1 MGSEVRVGGR
11 PDQITVS
18 GSGGSTSEG
27 AGEITRLA
35 INLPALCR
43 ERNWR
48 NLAFIGVTKHAGKT
62 TALNAFIAQLQ
73 ADAGSPQ
80 SSTSERIGL
89 LSIGLDG
96 ERLDTIMGIR
106 KPPVEVPV
114 GTLVASAE
122 GALAESDAGLEYLEA
137 LPIDSPLGQVLVAQ
151 VTRPGHVLLAGV
163 RQRQHVQQVATRL
176 RHYGATWC
184 LVDGAFDRVAAA
196 APHLV
201 DAAVLAVGAT
211 AGATVD
217 AVIAQA
223 TPVVQRFLLP
233 EVAEDLRDELHPAY
247 QRGEI
252 GVLGHFATEHDA
264 AEGARLA
271 AAQEACRDAAEGARL
286 AAAQEAC
293 RDAAEGAR
301 LGAAQGDPLGAA
313 ERTALNVPHGVS
325 GHPDYPMTLVCLPK
339 TAATT
344 GPWLHPD
351 WPGELSAV
359 RAVYVPG
366 ALTASLLEGLLAHAT
381 APTGVHLVVG
391 HPAQVLAPRAAL
403 ESWYRR
409 GHRLSVWTPLPLAAI
424 AVNPHSVNGA
434 DLPVVE
440 LAAAA
445 QALAPGVP
453 VFDALALGGS
463 LASADR
469 MFDAVDSGPPTALA
483 PASANKEVT
492 ER

>member
-1 MGSEVRVGGR
+1 MGSEVRISGR
-11 PDQITVS
+11 PDQITVV
-18 GSGGSTSEG
+18 GSGGSTNEG

-35 INLPALCR
+35 FNLPALCR
-43 ERNWR
+43 EQNWR

-73 ADAGSPQ
+73 ADAESSP
-80 SSTSERIGL
+80 SPSSERIGL

-137 LPIDSPLGQVLVAQ
+137 LSIDSPLGPVLIAQ

-163 RQRQHVQQVATRL
+163 RQRQHVQQVAARL

-211 AGATVD
+211 AGLTVD
-217 AVIAQA
+217 AVIVHAA
-223 TPVVQRFLLP
+223 PVVQRFLLP
-233 EVAEDLRDELHPAY
+233 EVSEELREQLHAAH
-247 QRGEI
+247 QGGEV
-252 GVLGHFATEHDA
+252 GVLGHFA
-264 AEGARLA
+264 AEKHAG
-271 AAQEACRDAAEGARL
+271 EGTPS
-286 AAAQEAC
+286 E
-293 RDAAEGAR
+293 
-301 LGAAQGDPLGAA
+301 AAQGAPLGAP
-313 ERTALNVPHGVS
+313 ERTALNVRQGVS
-325 GHPDYPMTLVCLPK
+325 GHLDQRMTLVCLPK
-339 TAATT
+339 TSATT

-351 WPGELSAV
+351 WPGQSGTVSAM
-359 RAVYVPG
+359 YVPG
-366 ALTASLLEGLLAHAT
+366 ALTASLLEGLLAHVS
-381 APTGVHLVVG
+381 APNGVDLVVA
-391 HPAQVLAPRAAL
+391 HPAQVLAHRATL

-434 DLPVVE
+434 DLPLSD
-440 LAAAA
+440 LAAAV

-453 VFDALALGGS
+453 VFDALTSGPAAAPAGS
-463 LASADR
+463 VAPVPPSVPVLDAQGQASA
-469 MFDAVDSGPPTALA
+469 PQ
-483 PASANKEVT
+483 EVA